1 MKVKYCPSTQKQYN
15 GEYAVS
21 LEKWRDSKPNNPNGI
36 TANDVQQHLTLDQEP
51 DATVTV
57 SNLNAGASLINNP
70 GWSANQFP
78 KIYKFNNSVNG
89 ALLTVTYTNLKH
101 SKYVDENGNTHSISK
116 IVRTF
121 SDGISN
127 GLGVFPDKKGTDIA
141 IGIRNDPSYGFGYY
155 GMRSITTDDVYY
167 DENGNPI
174 NISDNSGYLAVTS
187 LNALYESNGQM
198 SRSGTQYQ
206 VERVKPL
213 QRNEKAY
220 SLAGSS
226 INVHSDGSL
235 YADATNDSSKD
246 FGGNTI
252 PKGISTWP
260 DSKKSWDR
268 KGDNEYYGA
277 GIVSL
282 SGTHH
287 TLQWS
292 NSMGTSWLSNG
303 WTPVQYV
310 WATMQTILPETPKP
324 QPKTTSIHYHYDV
337 FGICGKHEQ

>member
-1 MKVKYCPSTQKQYN
+1 M
-15 GEYAVS
+15 
-21 LEKWRDSKPNNPNGI
+21 
-36 TANDVQQHLTLDQEP
+36 
-51 DATVTV
+51 
-57 SNLNAGASLINNP
+57 NAGASLINNP
-70 GWSANQFP
+70 EGSANQFP

-89 ALLTVTYTNLKH
+89 TLLTVTYTNLKH

-121 SDGISN
+121 SDGVSN
-127 GLGVFPDKKGTDIA
+127 GLGVYPDKKGTEIA

-174 NISDNSGYLAVTS
+174 NISNNSGYLAVTS
-187 LNALYESNGQM
+187 LNALYETNGQM

-226 INVHSDGSL
+226 INVHSDRSL

-268 KGDNEYYGA
+268 KGANEYYGA

-324 QPKTTSIHYHYDV
+324 QPKTTSIHYHYNTS
-337 FGICGKHEQ
+337 QAYLLTPL